1 MTPWTSWTSLA
12 LFLLSISGWIPSKVV
27 SEIRN
32 FDVEIKANS
41 TVVHYTQGFIMAPG
55 YIDFSN
61 VNFFAEAY
69 NDLFGIGDGDG
80 DGDGNDDDVGE
91 PVIDQND
98 DMTDGGGRQLRDSVT
113 VSSQAVSIQ
122 IPLSTEYIRRC
133 FVSSK

>member
-12 LFLLSISGWIPSKVV
+12 LFSCILSCWAPSKVV

-41 TVVHYTQGFIMAPG
+41 TVVHYTEGFIMAPG

-69 NDLFGIGDGDG
+69 NNLFDLGIGD
-80 DGDGNDDDVGE
+80 DDAAE
-91 PVIDQND
+91 PLIDQND
-98 DMTDGGGRQLRDSVT
+98 DGVDGGGRQLRDSVSA
-113 VSSQAVSIQ
+113 SSQAVSVQ
-122 IPLSTEYIRRC
+122 TPNSTEESILS
-133 FVSSK
+133 FFST

>member
-12 LFLLSISGWIPSKVV
+12 LFSCILSCWAPSKVV

-41 TVVHYTQGFIMAPG
+41 TVVHYTEGFIMAPG

-69 NDLFGIGDGDG
+69 NNLFDLGIGD
-80 DGDGNDDDVGE
+80 DDEAE
-91 PVIDQND
+91 PLIDQND
-98 DMTDGGGRQLRDSVT
+98 DGVDGGGRQLRDSVSA
-113 VSSQAVSIQ
+113 SSQAVSVQ
-122 IPLSTEYIRRC
+122 TPNSTEESILS
-133 FVSSK
+133 FFST